1 MPADPPSFSP
11 LQAQT
16 LCCNACAGVLAEKFP
31 EVTDPGSGEK
41 FSILACRSCGMG
53 YTRPVPGNL
62 GAYYDASY
70 HGGRHSFTA
79 RYCAQRRLRMLTQV
93 AGAGKSRSI
102 LDVGCGD
109 GTFLLRAH
117 DAGWK
122 AFGTE
127 MNPRLACEAGLTV
140 ETSLEAVEKWAP
152 FDCIT
157 LWHSLE
163 HMPDARATLEASRK
177 LLNPHSGLL
186 LLAVPDAGGLQARCF
201 HNRWFHLDV
210 PRHLYHFTYQSLQ
223 SLLDSTGFEPVQ
235 SWHQEFEYDLL
246 GWTQSILNRLLPTP
260 NLFFHQ
266 LTHRQTHAGALQR
279 GVSWAGGLAFS
290 VVALP
295 LVALGTVVRQ
305 GGTLIIAGRIRD
317 NMPRLSPNAR

>member
-1 MPADPPSFSP
+1 LPVDPPSFSP
-11 LQAQT
+11 PQAQT
-16 LCCNACAGVLAEKFP
+16 LRCNACAGVLAEKFP

-41 FSILACRSCGMG
+41 FSILVCTSCGLG
-53 YTRPVPGNL
+53 HTQPVPGNL

-93 AGAGKSRSI
+93 AGAGKGRSI

-109 GTFLLRAH
+109 GTFLLRAG

-122 AFGTE
+122 VFGTE
-127 MNPRLACEAGLTV
+127 MNPHLGREAGLTV
-140 ETSLEAVEKWAP
+140 ETCLEAVEKWAP

-163 HMPDARATLEASRK
+163 HMQDARATLEASRK
-177 LLNPHSGLL
+177 LLTPRSGLL

-210 PRHLYHFTYQSLQ
+210 PRHLYHFTNESLRK
-223 SLLDSTGFEPVQ
+223 LLDFTGFVPVR

-266 LTHRQTHAGALQR
+266 LTRRQTRAGALQR
-279 GVSWAGGLAFS
+279 GISWPGGLAFS
-290 VVALP
+290 AAALP
-295 LVALGTVVRQ
+295 MVAFGTLIQR
-305 GGTLIIAGRIRD
+305 GGTLIFAARIRD
-317 NMPRLSPNAR
+317 NMPRSRPECE